1 MSVSVA
7 GMKWFPKCDLISIDN
22 PEINLAKKY
31 RGKKPKQI
39 QEVPDELTRRQ
50 CVSKMAEIF
59 DIAGLVTPII
69 ATMKVDLHKLV
80 EKRMDWDDALPDSL
94 RQIWVSHFEMLQ
106 EIKSIKFKLAVVSDD
121 ATNLDI

>member
-1 MSVSVA
+1 
-7 GMKWFPKCDLISIDN
+7 MKWFPKCDLISIDN

-80 EKRMDWDDALPDSL
+80 EKRMDWDDVLPDSL